1 MSDHTT
7 APHAEPPPVPIDSGH
22 HHHHHH
28 DLAICPPSNVG
39 EACGDYGSV
48 AQNAVIESSAPR
60 SKMSRSPLVVIV
72 LAAAAFMTLALL
84 NASHRLGYPRFN
96 ILPANLDHDPL
107 AGNITS
113 SSDGDQYLVGVGKG
127 DITGPVVEINFMGY
141 ADPAQVGSGLR
152 QRLYSRAFIVG
163 DVSRP
168 EDRFVYL
175 VLDTQSG
182 DTAVRHGILEA
193 LKDLG
198 GDYALYG
205 QQNVAV
211 TGTHSH
217 SGPGAWLNY
226 LLPQITSKGFNKP
239 SYRAIVDGAVAS
251 IKQAHERL
259 APGHLSAGTIDIQD
273 ANINRSPYAY
283 LANPAE
289 ERSRYKDDVD
299 KTLSML
305 RFSHTTDS
313 GESEIGVFTWFAVHG
328 TSMLG
333 NNTLVTG
340 DNKGV
345 AAMLFE
351 KSVEDP
357 SFVAGFSQ
365 ANVGDT
371 SPNVLGAYCE
381 SGEQQGQ
388 ICDFKTSLC
397 GNKTQPCH
405 GRGPYFGRDDAGTA
419 SSFEIGRRQFAGA
432 RQLFDD
438 KAAFTPVRGSI
449 VGSLHQ
455 FADLSDYQFV
465 LPNGTAARTCPAAMG
480 YSFAA
485 GTSDGPGA
493 FDFKQAQPND
503 PHANPLWKAI
513 GYRLHSPNDTQKAC
527 HREKVILLDVGESKT
542 PYDWSPNI
550 VDVQLLRVG
559 QMFIVVSP
567 GEATTMSGRRWREA
581 VEKSAKDTF
590 SELGKDSK
598 PFVVLG
604 GPANTYTHYI
614 TTPEEYSI
622 QRYEGASTLYG
633 PWTLDA
639 HINLSLNAL
648 PYLAESMGKLPPL
661 DLGPSPP
668 IYVNKSLTFITPVVI
683 DRAGFFKSFG
693 DVVSDAD
700 PLYLPGDTISVTFI
714 GANPRNNLRLEETF
728 AAVEMFDE
736 EFASWQQIRSDED
749 WSLVFE
755 WKRTSTALGTSEV
768 TISWETKWETG
779 AWREGSTEST
789 EVHGDL
795 LLRDSTLQG
804 RYRIRYYGDAKSLG
818 GKITP
823 FEGTSGEFTIA

>member
-1 MSDHTT
+1 MT
-7 APHAEPPPVPIDSGH
+7 
-22 HHHHHH
+22 
-28 DLAICPPSNVG
+28 
-39 EACGDYGSV
+39 
-48 AQNAVIESSAPR
+48 
-60 SKMSRSPLVVIV
+60 RSPLSVIV
-72 LAAAAFMTLALL
+72 LAAIAFFVLASL
-84 NASHRLGYPRFN
+84 NISHKFGYPGFGVFSE
-96 ILPANLDHDPL
+96 NLKPGWL
-107 AGNITS
+107 SGKTPS
-113 SSDGDQYLVGVGKG
+113 ESGGDQYLVGVGKG

-152 QRLYSRAFIVG
+152 QRLYSRAFIIG
-163 DVSRP
+163 DAARP
-168 EDRFVYL
+168 KDRFVYL

-182 DTAVRHGILEA
+182 DTAVRHGILQA
-193 LKDLG
+193 LDDLG
-198 GDYALYG
+198 DEYAVYG
-205 QQNVAV
+205 QHNVAV

-239 SYRAIVDGAVAS
+239 SYQAIVDGAVAS

-259 APGHLSAGTIDIQD
+259 APGYLSVGNIKVQD

-283 LANPAE
+283 LANPAD
-289 ERSRYKDDVD
+289 ERSRYEDDVD

-305 RFSHTTDS
+305 RLSHATDE
-313 GESEIGVFTWFAVHG
+313 GERDIGVFTWFAVHG

-345 AAMLFE
+345 AAVLFE
-351 KSVEDP
+351 KSVNDP

-365 ANVGDT
+365 SNVGDT

-388 ICDFKTSLC
+388 MCDFKTSLC

-405 GRGPYFGRDDAGTA
+405 GRGPYYGRDDAGTA
-419 SSFEIGRRQFAGA
+419 SSYEIGSRQFKGA
-432 RQLFDD
+432 RKLFDD
-438 KAAFTPVRGSI
+438 KSAFTPVRGGI
-449 VGSLHQ
+449 VKSLHQ
-455 FADLSDYQFV
+455 FADLSDYHFE
-465 LPNGTAARTCPAAMG
+465 LPNGTAVHTCPAAMG

-493 FDFKQAQPND
+493 FDFKQGQPND
-503 PHANPLWKAI
+503 PHANPLWTAI
-513 GYRLHSPNDTQKAC
+513 GYRLHTPNDTQKAC

-559 QMFIVVSP
+559 QLFIIVSP

-581 VEKSAKDTF
+581 VEKTARDTF
-590 SELGKDSK
+590 SDLAKDDHR

-639 HINLSLNAL
+639 HINLSLAAL
-648 PYLAESMGKLPPL
+648 PHLAESVRNLPPL
-661 DLGPSPP
+661 SEGPSPP
-668 IYVNKSLTFITPVVI
+668 IYVDKSLTFISPVVI
-683 DRAGFFKSFG
+683 DRAGLFKNFG
-693 DVVSDAD
+693 DIVTNVER
-700 PLYLPGDTISVTFI
+700 LYAAGDTVSAKFI
-714 GANPRNNLRLEETF
+714 GANPRNNFRLGATF
-728 AAVEMFDE
+728 AAVERLNE
-736 EFASWQQIRSDED
+736 GSGLWTQIRDDED
-749 WSLVFE
+749 WSLVYE
-755 WKRTSTALGTSEV
+755 WKRTSTTLGTSEV

-779 AWREGSTEST
+779 AWRDENANGPAA
-789 EVHGDL
+789 HGEL
-795 LLRDSTLQG
+795 LHRDSSLQG
-804 RYRIRYYGDAKSLG
+804 RYRLRYYGDAKSLG
-818 GKITP
+818 GGITP
-823 FEGTSGEFTIA
+823 FEGTSAEFTIA